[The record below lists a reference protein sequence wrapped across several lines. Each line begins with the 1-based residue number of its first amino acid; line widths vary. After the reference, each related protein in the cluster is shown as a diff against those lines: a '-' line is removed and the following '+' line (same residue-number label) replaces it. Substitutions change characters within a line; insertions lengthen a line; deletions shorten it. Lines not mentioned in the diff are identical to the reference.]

1 MRVTAHFPLNS
12 FMIVMSFLER
22 AQLTRESPIA
32 AFVPI
37 DFGVVGLHKCG
48 EKRYSAARDF
58 YRAEMV
64 GMF

>member
-1 MRVTAHFPLNS
+1 
-12 FMIVMSFLER
+12 MIVMSFLER